1 MRLLPGF
8 DAHDIDGTVVVAVAP
23 VRVVEVIADQV
34 VDVIAVG
41 HGFMAT
47 ARTVNMAGLVAPADV
62 LRRAGI
68 GVPGRN
74 FQRALVDV
82 IAVHGVQAAVVQVVH
97 VASVADGR
105 VAAALAV
112 DVRVLRMDPVLRHGQ
127 TSVIPESQ
135 KEG

>member
-1 MRLLPGF
+1 M
-8 DAHDIDGTVVVAVAP
+8 VVAVAP
-23 VRVVEVIADQV
+23 VRVVEVIADQI
-34 VDVIAVG
+34 VDVIGVG
-41 HGFMAT
+41 HGFMTA
-47 ARTVNMAGLVAPADV
+47 ARTVNMAGFVALADV

-68 GVPGRN
+68 RVLGGN

-97 VASVADGR
+97 VASVADGG
-105 VAAALAV
+105 VTAAFAV
-112 DVRVLRMDPVLRHGQ
+112 DMRVLRMDPVLRHGQ

>member
-1 MRLLPGF
+1 M
-8 DAHDIDGTVVVAVAP
+8 VVAVAP
-23 VRVVEVIADQV
+23 VRVVEVIADQI

-41 HGFMAT
+41 NGLMAAAGAVDVAGF
-47 ARTVNMAGLVAPADV
+47 VALADV

-68 GVPGRN
+68 RVLGGN

-97 VASVADGR
+97 VASVADGG
-105 VAAALAV
+105 VTAAFAV

>member
-1 MRLLPGF
+1 M
-8 DAHDIDGTVVVAVAP
+8 AP
-23 VRVVEVIADQV
+23 VRVVEVIADQI
-34 VDVIAVG
+34 VDVIGVG
-41 HGFMAT
+41 HGFMTA
-47 ARTVNMAGLVAPADV
+47 ARTVNMAGFVALADV

-68 GVPGRN
+68 RVLGGN

-97 VASVADGR
+97 VASVADGG
-105 VAAALAV
+105 VTAAFAV
-112 DVRVLRMDPVLRHGQ
+112 DMRVLRMDPVLRHGQ